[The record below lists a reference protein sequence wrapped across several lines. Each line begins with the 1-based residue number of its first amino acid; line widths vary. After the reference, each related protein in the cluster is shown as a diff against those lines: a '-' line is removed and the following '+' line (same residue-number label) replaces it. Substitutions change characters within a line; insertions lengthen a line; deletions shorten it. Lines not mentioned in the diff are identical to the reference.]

1 MNTFNLCIYTAIHS
15 FPCQQAYSHPQQTQ
29 AYPQPPPYMYQPPVQ
44 APPVQSTVVVTQPVV
59 TVNTQTFRDYPVTV
73 TDSNGQQVQTVLQ
86 YKAGLLT
93 YLVAAL
99 ICLFLSEI
107 GLCWLAIIPFFIR
120 ELKDVYHITPT
131 DGRVVG
137 IYKRLS

>member
-1 MNTFNLCIYTAIHS
+1 
-15 FPCQQAYSHPQQTQ
+15 
-29 AYPQPPPYMYQPPVQ
+29 MYQPPVQ

>member
-1 MNTFNLCIYTAIHS
+1 
-15 FPCQQAYSHPQQTQ
+15 
-29 AYPQPPPYMYQPPVQ
+29 
-44 APPVQSTVVVTQPVV
+44 
-59 TVNTQTFRDYPVTV
+59 
-73 TDSNGQQVQTVLQ
+73 
-86 YKAGLLT
+86 GLLT